1 MRVYRLFAP
10 ALARAAEPTLE
21 QMISLRR
28 ASGPAASPDGR
39 FVAYAVRDTD
49 WVKNAF
55 VTHVWLADVEQG
67 TTRQLTFGEKS
78 DVAPAWSPDGRWLA
92 FLTDRG
98 EKRQVWRL
106 DMHGGE
112 AEKLT
117 AHE

>member
-1 MRVYRLFAP
+1 
-10 ALARAAEPTLE
+10 
-21 QMISLRR
+21 
-28 ASGPAASPDGR
+28 
-39 FVAYAVRDTD
+39 
-49 WVKNAF
+49 
-55 VTHVWLADVEQG
+55 VEQG

-106 DMHGGE
+106 DMRGGE

-117 AHE
+117 AHEEGVTVVRVVARRLGARVLRLRGQDRCAQGA